1 MSQEH
6 AGVEREVRSDNDNRK
21 SRTEAPP
28 KSTMQKQPTEPTR
41 RERWDA
47 YRPSKLTAF
56 WLCLGSVA
64 LTMIVGFTWG
74 GWVTSGSAEQSA
86 TTMAKNAV
94 TMRLVPICVEQFN
107 QDTDKDAK
115 LAELRA
121 VSSYQQ
127 KTFVTDQ
134 GWATMPGEE
143 KADSKVAD
151 QCARELL
158 LMASQ

>member
-1 MSQEH
+1 MADEH

-21 SRTEAPP
+21 RRTEAPESQPVKQAP
-28 KSTMQKQPTEPTR
+28 KEPTR

-47 YRPSKLTAF
+47 YQPSKLTAF
-56 WLCLGSVA
+56 WLCLASVA

-74 GWVTSGSAEQSA
+74 GWVTGNSAQKSA
-86 TTMAKNAV
+86 TTQAKTAV

-107 QDTDKDAK
+107 QDPAREAK

-121 VSSYQQ
+121 TTSYQQ
-127 KTFVTDQ
+127 KTYVTDQ
-134 GWATMPGEE
+134 GWATMPGDE
-143 KADSKVAD
+143 KADNGVAD

-158 LMASQ
+158 LIASQ